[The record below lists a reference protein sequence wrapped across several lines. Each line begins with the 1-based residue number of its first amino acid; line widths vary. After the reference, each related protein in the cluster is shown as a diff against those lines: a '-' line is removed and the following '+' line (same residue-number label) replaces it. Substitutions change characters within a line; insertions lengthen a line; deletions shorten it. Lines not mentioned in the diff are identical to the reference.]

1 LLHWIGKYAINPCP
15 MKLIQL
21 IKHATCMAAL
31 SAFMVGCGGETEDEL
46 TGEPTDEPPTPGAG
60 PDTGEGEGGTEGN

>member
-1 LLHWIGKYAINPCP
+1 

-31 SAFMVGCGGETEDEL
+31 SALFMVGCGGETTEEL
-46 TGEPTDEPPTPGAG
+46 TGEPSDTPPTPGEG
-60 PDTGEGEGGTEGN
+60 PGVGEGGTEGN

>member
-1 LLHWIGKYAINPCP
+1 

-31 SAFMVGCGGETEDEL
+31 SAFMVGCGGADDVPDPMENE
-46 TGEPTDEPPTPGAG
+46 EPPTPGEG
-60 PDTGEGEGGTEGN
+60 PDGAGAGGEGGGEGGTEGN

>member
-1 LLHWIGKYAINPCP
+1 

-31 SAFMVGCGGETEDEL
+31 SAFMVGCGGETEEEL
-46 TGEPTDEPPTPGAG
+46 TGEPDDAPPTPGEG
-60 PDTGEGEGGTEGN
+60 PGVGEEGTEGSPEGN

>member
-1 LLHWIGKYAINPCP
+1 

-31 SAFMVGCGGETEDEL
+31 SALFTVGCGGETTEEL
-46 TGEPTDEPPTPGAG
+46 TGEPSDTPPTPGEG
-60 PDTGEGEGGTEGN
+60 PGVGEGGTEGN